1 MRNNLSET
9 KTVTAIRP
17 ISLAS
22 ATSTSVIIDTKGYSL
37 AKFLIQFGAVAG
49 DITSITVQSSEAS
62 DFGSGVVNRLQADA
76 AAITAAEAGAADL
89 GLDADIRNW
98 ERYVRIVV
106 VKASSAAVLVATVI
120 LGNAHESPITA
131 TTRGYSAALV
141 AA

>member
-9 KTVTAIRP
+9 KNVTAIRP

-62 DFGSGVVNRLQADA
+62 DFGSGVVDRLEADA
-76 AAITAAEAGAADL
+76 AGDHRC
-89 GLDADIRNW
+89 G
-98 ERYVRIVV
+98 
-106 VKASSAAVLVATVI
+106 S
-120 LGNAHESPITA
+120 G
-131 TTRGYSAALV
+131 RGRPRPRR
-141 AA
+141 

>member
-9 KTVTAIRP
+9 KNVTAIRP

-62 DFGSGVVNRLQADA
+62 DFGSGVVDRLEADA
-76 AAITAAEAGAADL
+76 AGITVAEAGAADL

-106 VKASSAAVLVATVI
+106 VKASSAAVLSATVI

-131 TTRGYSAALV
+131 TARGYSAALV